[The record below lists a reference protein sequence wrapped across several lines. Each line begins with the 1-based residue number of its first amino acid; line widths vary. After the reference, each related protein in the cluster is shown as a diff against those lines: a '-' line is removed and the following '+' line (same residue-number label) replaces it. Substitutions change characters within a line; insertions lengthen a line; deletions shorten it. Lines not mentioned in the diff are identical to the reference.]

1 MPDNLRI
8 NIRAMTPD
16 ERGFAYTQPDL
27 LEVSGCIGHLRVDMG
42 NTGTQFFSSWDDH
55 QADLK
60 TADFKAEFD
69 TVINALRNDGEYG
82 GILASRTALASYCL
96 RQPESAFENGREYGF
111 RVDTDKYSY
120 LLRLN
125 PNRGEYAAYCYAY
138 EKEKLDRYLYDKPI
152 EQEMPVPEDAQ
163 DPAKKSNKERLK
175 EITDS
180 IERGIRD
187 VFNSGKFEN
196 YLATMS
202 RFHRYSLNNTIL
214 IYMQKPDATRV
225 AGFNK
230 WKEFKRSVKKG
241 EKGIKIIA
249 PTIYKK
255 KVEEAKLD
263 PDTKAP
269 LLDKD
274 GNAIMVEKEISIPRF
289 RVATVFDLSQ
299 TEGEPLPVLAEPLNG
314 NVKQYDAFVEALKR
328 SSPVP
333 VAFEKMPPDT
343 DGAFH
348 TKGQK
353 ISIRE
358 GMSEVQTVAAL
369 VHEITHAKL
378 HNAVFPAKDDPTEYD
393 NAEILGMPCL
403 FTKGQIADADLPG
416 GLFKY
421 ELRINQ
427 DKVIHSIEK
436 KVTSAS
442 HRRGTVVLAKP
453 IELSAT
459 GAHVM
464 QEGEALYMREGT
476 STLKQFY
483 DAHKKDTRTQEV
495 EAESVAY
502 SVCQYYGIETGE
514 NSFGYI
520 AGWSSG
526 KELSEL
532 KDSLTTITAAASSLI
547 TDIDKN
553 FKEVCKER
561 GIEPELDNS
570 AAEPEAKVLLDSYP
584 MPDPAL
590 PREANAVFG
599 KENAD
604 LLPLGKD
611 MAQAFYEENQE
622 VFYME
627 NGQIVMAF
635 ETDDISSQPEGTVFG
650 LPSEAWEQHPKFHE
664 KLAARDH
671 NQEQREAAFDAYPG
685 DCYAI
690 YQVKHD
696 KGIFDTLAFMNYKHI
711 TKNNLNP
718 NRSQYD
724 LKYTAASSDA
734 VTPERLFE
742 KFNIDRPPDF
752 GGHSLSVSDIVAIKQ
767 AGQVSYYYCDDIGF
781 KELPDFRKPENYLR
795 NAEMSTEDDYGMIDG
810 IINNGQ
816 KQPTLAELEER
827 MSQGQ
832 NVPLKDLYNA
842 IKERNDAKKASVVD
856 KLKSQPP
863 QEKRRK
869 APKKSAEREI

>member
-1 MPDNLRI
+1 
-8 NIRAMTPD
+8 
-16 ERGFAYTQPDL
+16 
-27 LEVSGCIGHLRVDMG
+27 
-42 NTGTQFFSSWDDH
+42 
-55 QADLK
+55 
-60 TADFKAEFD
+60 
-69 TVINALRNDGEYG
+69 
-82 GILASRTALASYCL
+82 
-96 RQPESAFENGREYGF
+96 
-111 RVDTDKYSY
+111 
-120 LLRLN
+120 
-125 PNRGEYAAYCYAY
+125 
-138 EKEKLDRYLYDKPI
+138 
-152 EQEMPVPEDAQ
+152 
-163 DPAKKSNKERLK
+163 
-175 EITDS
+175 
-180 IERGIRD
+180 
-187 VFNSGKFEN
+187 
-196 YLATMS
+196 
-202 RFHRYSLNNTIL
+202 
-214 IYMQKPDATRV
+214 
-225 AGFNK
+225 
-230 WKEFKRSVKKG
+230 
-241 EKGIKIIA
+241 
-249 PTIYKK
+249 
-255 KVEEAKLD
+255 
-263 PDTKAP
+263 
-269 LLDKD
+269 
-274 GNAIMVEKEISIPRF
+274 
-289 RVATVFDLSQ
+289 
-299 TEGEPLPVLAEPLNG
+299 
-314 NVKQYDAFVEALKR
+314 
-328 SSPVP
+328 
-333 VAFEKMPPDT
+333 MPPDT

-378 HNAVFPAKDDPTEYD
+378 HNAVFPAKDDPTEYE

-421 ELRINQ
+421 ELRSNQ

-442 HRRGTVVLAKP
+442 HRRGTVILAKP
-453 IELSAT
+453 IELSVT

-464 QEGEALYMREGT
+464 QEGEALFMRDGT

-520 AGWSSG
+520 AGWSGS

-532 KDSLTTITAAASSLI
+532 KDSLTTITATASSLI

-561 GIEPELDNS
+561 GIDPTEVISEPE
-570 AAEPEAKVLLDSYP
+570 PVVLDSYP
-584 MPDPAL
+584 MPDPGMSMDAI
-590 PREANAVFG
+590 NVFG
-599 KENAD
+599 EDGKD
-604 LLPLGKD
+604 LLPVGKEL
-611 MAQAFYEENQE
+611 AQSFYDENQE

-627 NGQIVMAF
+627 NGQLVMVF
-635 ETDDISSQPEGTVFG
+635 EPEDISSQPEGTVFG
-650 LPSEAWEQHPKFHE
+650 LPSEAWEKHPKFHE
-664 KLAARDH
+664 KLAARDS

-696 KGIFDTLAFMNYKHI
+696 KGIFDTLAFMNYEHVM
-711 TKNNLNP
+711 KNNLNP

-724 LKYTAASSDA
+724 LKYTATSPDA
-734 VTPERLFE
+734 ITPEKLFE

-781 KELPDFRKPENYLR
+781 KELRDFRKPENYLK

-816 KQPTLAELEER
+816 KQPSLAELEER

-832 NVPLKDLYNA
+832 NVPLKEMYNA

-856 KLKSQPP
+856 KLKSQPS
-863 QEKRRK
+863 QEKKRK
-869 APKKSAEREI
+869 APKKSAEREM

>member
-1 MPDNLRI
+1 MPDIIRI

-27 LEVSGCIGHLRVDMG
+27 HEVSGCIGHLRVDMG

-69 TVINALRNDGEYG
+69 AVINALRNDTEYG

-96 RQPESAFENGREYGF
+96 RQPESVYENGREYGF

-269 LLDKD
+269 LLDKE

-299 TEGEPLPVLAEPLNG
+299 TEGEPLPVLAAPLNG

-333 VAFEKMPPDT
+333 ISFEKMPPDT

-348 TKGQK
+348 IKGQK

-378 HNAVFPAKDDPTEYD
+378 HNAVFPAKDDPTEYE

-421 ELRINQ
+421 ELRSNQ

-464 QEGEALYMREGT
+464 QEGEALFMRDGT

-520 AGWSSG
+520 AGWSGG

-532 KDSLTTITAAASSLI
+532 KDSLTTITATASALI

-561 GIEPELDNS
+561 GIDPTEVISEPET
-570 AAEPEAKVLLDSYP
+570 VVLDSYP
-584 MPDPAL
+584 MPDPGMSMDAI
-590 PREANAVFG
+590 NGFG
-599 KENAD
+599 EDGKD
-604 LLPLGKD
+604 LLPVGKEL
-611 MAQAFYEENQE
+611 AQSFYDENQE

-627 NGQIVMAF
+627 NGQLVMAF
-635 ETDDISSQPEGTVFG
+635 EPEDISSQPEG
-650 LPSEAWEQHPKFHE
+650 
-664 KLAARDH
+664 RDS

-696 KGIFDTLAFMNYKHI
+696 EGIFDTLAFMNYEHVME
-711 TKNNLNP
+711 NNLNP

-724 LKYTAASSDA
+724 LKYTATSPDA
-734 VTPERLFE
+734 ITPEKLFE

-752 GGHSLSVSDIVAIKQ
+752 GGHGLSVSDIVAIKQ

-781 KELPDFRKPENYLR
+781 KDLRDFRKPENYLKA
-795 NAEMSTEDDYGMIDG
+795 AEMTTEDDYGMIDG

-816 KQPTLAELEER
+816 KQPSLAELEER

-842 IKERNDAKKASVVD
+842 IKERNDARKASVVD

-863 QEKRRK
+863 QEKKRK
-869 APKKSAEREI
+869 APKKSAEREM

>member
-27 LEVSGCIGHLRVDMG
+27 FEVSGCIGHLRVDMG

-69 TVINALRNDGEYG
+69 AVINALRNDTEYG

-96 RQPESAFENGREYGF
+96 RQPESAYENGREYGF

-163 DPAKKSNKERLK
+163 DPAKKSSKERLK

-202 RFHRYSLNNTIL
+202 RFHRYSFNNTIL

-299 TEGEPLPVLAEPLNG
+299 TEGEPLPVLAAPLNG

-403 FTKGQIADADLPG
+403 FTKGQIPDADLPG

-421 ELRINQ
+421 ELRSNQ

-453 IELSAT
+453 IELSST

-464 QEGEALYMREGT
+464 QEGEALFMREGT

-520 AGWSSG
+520 AGWSG
-526 KELSEL
+526 DKELSEL
-532 KDSLTTITAAASSLI
+532 KDSLTTITATASSLI

-561 GIEPELDNS
+561 GIEPELNNT
-570 AAEPEAKVLLDSYP
+570 AEPEANVLLDTYP

-599 KENAD
+599 KENSD

-650 LPSEAWEQHPKFHE
+650 LPSEAWEQHPKFRE
-664 KLAARDH
+664 KLAARVH

-690 YQVKHD
+690 YQVKHN
-696 KGIFDTLAFMNYKHI
+696 KEIFAALAFMDYQYV
-711 TKNNLNP
+711 TNNQLVP
-718 NRSQYD
+718 KRSDYD
-724 LKYTAASSDA
+724 LKYTAASPET
-734 VTPERLFE
+734 VTPEKLFE
-742 KFNIDRPPDF
+742 KFNMDRPPDF

-767 AGQVSYYYCDDIGF
+767 GGQVSYYYCDSIGF
-781 KELPDFRKPENYLR
+781 KELPDFRKPENYLK
-795 NAEMSTEDDYGMIDG
+795 NAEISTEDDYGMIDG
-810 IINNGQ
+810 IINNGS
-816 KQPTLAELEER
+816 KEE
-827 MSQGQ
+827 
-832 NVPLKDLYNA
+832 P
-842 IKERNDAKKASVVD
+842 EKKSSVLD

-863 QEKRRK
+863 QEKS
-869 APKKSAEREI
+869 APKKERGKGDVIL